1 MANLREILA
10 DNLRKNRRRC
20 GLTQAK
26 LAEKADVSTHFIA
39 MIEIARKFP
48 APESLDKIAAALGI
62 ETWELF
68 TGPVSPEGELMWL
81 RQAVLNDIERVV
93 AEAVKQALGKTAK
106 DTPGTDN
113 GPKIV

>member
-20 GLTQAK
+20 GMTQAK
-26 LAEKADVSTHFIA
+26 LAEKAEVSTHFIA

-68 TGPVSPEGELMWL
+68 AGPVSPETELAWL

-93 AEAVKQALGKTAK
+93 AEAVKQSITKIFK
-106 DTPGTDN
+106 DTPGMGN
-113 GPKIV
+113 SREMA

>member
-20 GLTQAK
+20 GMTQAK

-62 ETWELF
+62 ETWEF
-68 TGPVSPEGELMWL
+68 FAGPVSPEGELTRF
-81 RQAVLNDIERVV
+81 RQAVLNAIERVV
-93 AEAVKQALGKTAK
+93 DEAVKQALAKNSK
-106 DTPGTDN
+106 DTHEGSN
-113 GPKIV
+113 GAKTV